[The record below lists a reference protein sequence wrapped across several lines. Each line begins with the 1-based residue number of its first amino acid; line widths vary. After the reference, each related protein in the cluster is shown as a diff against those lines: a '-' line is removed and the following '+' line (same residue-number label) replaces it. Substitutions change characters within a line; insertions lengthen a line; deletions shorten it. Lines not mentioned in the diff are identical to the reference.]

1 MALLEESTTSC
12 TKTKKKKVSSS
23 TTSSHTQCETLHRC
37 RTTNIKQEI
46 HRSMV
51 NGKHNN
57 VLVERA
63 DIQDMEFHVDL
74 EAVVADF
81 VSTPSDIKD
90 VLASVDSDDVAAFV
104 AAWLNDEYNSG
115 EFVPAIRHIMY
126 ANTMLDLA
134 SLLIAAAEQELEDGT
149 DVDPLCVE
157 KMVAE
162 ELAKRGHTEE
172 MQKVLSED
180 DGLAEALKQQ
190 LFEGTVKPYARLPV
204 TRTSYRSTAKHS

>member
-1 MALLEESTTSC
+1 MAS
-12 TKTKKKKVSSS
+12 
-23 TTSSHTQCETLHRC
+23 
-37 RTTNIKQEI
+37 
-46 HRSMV
+46 
-51 NGKHNN
+51 HNN

-81 VSTPSDIKD
+81 VSTSSDIKD

-134 SLLIAAAEQELEDGT
+134 SLLIAAAEQELEEGT

-180 DGLAEALKQQ
+180 YELAEALKQQ
-190 LFEGTVKPYARLPV
+190 LFGDHSRALRKISQSLEPAVEAQRSILDDTSKPMLERIDAAARIKDLSELIKAINP
-204 TRTSYRSTAKHS
+204 TPKDQPSEEAA